1 MVNLSFV
8 TTFVPSSGF
17 FPLSNVYVSSP
28 ALITKLP
35 PFSVV
40 IELMS
45 LRSFDKPTTILLPSI
60 FVIMFLPLSKLAHV
74 VFAAS
79 PLIEICVPSFAM
91 CSLPALALNFKPL
104 SVEFLISVKA
114 SFKTFSP
121 VPPQPLSGASM
132 YGSAEPSVT
141 LSFLSSPPKISFK
154 RSLYFLS

>member
-79 PLIEICVPSFAM
+79 PLTLTVVPRAALCVPLLAANVRPSFIFVFI
-91 CSLPALALNFKPL
+91 SLVAL
-104 SVEFLISVKA
+104 S
-114 SFKTFSP
+114 T
-121 VPPQPLSGASM
+121 
-132 YGSAEPSVT
+132 
-141 LSFLSSPPKISFK
+141 
-154 RSLYFLS
+154 